1 LSRCHKASYRAWVA
15 IELIPLCTVDATLAD
30 PVVIGEG
37 AAGLRLIYEVV
48 EGTFEGERLSGKL
61 LGQLRR
67 TG

>member
-1 LSRCHKASYRAWVA
+1 VA